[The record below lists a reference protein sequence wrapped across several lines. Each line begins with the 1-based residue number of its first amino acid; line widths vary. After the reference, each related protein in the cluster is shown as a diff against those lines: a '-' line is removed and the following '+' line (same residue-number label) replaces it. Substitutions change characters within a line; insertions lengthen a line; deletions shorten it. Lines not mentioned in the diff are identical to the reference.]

1 MSLPVDT
8 EMVSAE
14 QLLQYLGD
22 LILSQDSTKHKVPYH
37 LDVQHLLNVKY
48 LYKVDFGFV
57 SESFLANYLG
67 CKKLH

>member
-22 LILSQDSTKHKVPYH
+22 LILSQDSSNHKVPYH
-37 LDVQHLLNVKY
+37 LDA
-48 LYKVDFGFV
+48 
-57 SESFLANYLG
+57 STE
-67 CKKLH
+67 CKGRFRLCLQKFIK

>member
-22 LILSQDSTKHKVPYH
+22 LILSQDSTNHKVP
-37 LDVQHLLNVKY
+37 N
-48 LYKVDFGFV
+48 
-57 SESFLANYLG
+57 
-67 CKKLH
+67 

>member
-22 LILSQDSTKHKVPYH
+22 LILSQDSSNHKVPYH
-37 LDVQHLLNVKY
+37 LDVQHLLNV
-48 LYKVDFGFV
+48 
-57 SESFLANYLG
+57 NYIRLIWVA
-67 CKKLH
+67 